1 MYIKA
6 MRPYD
11 HPARRQLHEEVHA
24 RPPIALWPNE
34 RVLSQSFLLDVDS
47 RKTQIEW
54 IQKLS
59 AALGIPNDH
68 EQDHSFKML
77 ALAPEPERVLI
88 KWELHGEFATIAAI
102 THNPV
107 KITEPLLQSRLA
119 LEKGLDELFEKLGC
133 PKIVEAGGERI
144 SALDLAFEH
153 RPLFGEAQEVSPIFS
168 GNTILGSYILS
179 SKRAQLWTDLRLDED
194 GFISYFIPH
203 DVLGSRQA
211 GRIARAL
218 AESETYRM
226 AAMIAFPVAKSLSMP
241 LRSAE
246 SELAELSKNISQ
258 LQTEPGAH
266 TEKDGKFLGELSNLA
281 SRAEQWIS
289 EYGLRFT
296 AAEAYS
302 QLLIKNLYE
311 LAESPIP
318 GVQSLSEFMERR
330 FQPAM
335 GTCIWTQRR
344 LKELSDRISRTTQ
357 TLRTRIE
364 YVNEEQTRKLLASMD
379 QRARL
384 QLRLQETVESLSV
397 LVLTYYA
404 VSLLAYIAKGGKE
417 AGLAIHPEIIAAIA
431 APIVAI
437 TFLMISKQ
445 RRKKIIAIGQS
456 H

>member
-1 MYIKA
+1 MK
-6 MRPYD
+6 PYD
-11 HPARRQLHEEVHA
+11 HPARKQLHEEVHA

-34 RVLSQSFLLDVDS
+34 RVLSQSFLLDANS
-47 RKTQIEW
+47 RQTQIEW

-77 ALAPEPERVLI
+77 TLVPEPQRVLI

-107 KITEPLLQSRLA
+107 KITGPLLESRLA
-119 LEKGLDELFEKLGC
+119 LEKSLDQLFQSLGC
-133 PKIVEAGGERI
+133 PTIVEAGGERI

-153 RPLFGEAQEVSPIFS
+153 RTLFSEAQEVSAIFS
-168 GNTILGSYILS
+168 GNTVLGSYILS
-179 SKRAQLWTDLRLDED
+179 NKKAQLWTDLRLDED
-194 GFISYFIPH
+194 GYISYFIPH
-203 DVLGSRQA
+203 DILGSRQA
-211 GRIARAL
+211 GRVARAI
-218 AESETYRM
+218 AEAETYRM

-241 LRSAE
+241 LRTAE
-246 SELAELSKNISQ
+246 SELADLSKKISQ
-258 LQTEPGAH
+258 LQTEPGVQ
-266 TEKDGKFLGELSNLA
+266 TEKDGQFLGELSHLA

-289 EYGLRFT
+289 GYGLRFT
-296 AAEAYS
+296 ASEAYS
-302 QLLIKNLYE
+302 QLLSKNLYE

-318 GVQSLSEFMERR
+318 GVQSLSEFMDRR

-364 YVNEEQTRKLLASMD
+364 FVNEEQTQKLLASMD

-404 VSLLAYIAKGGKE
+404 VSLLAYVAKGGKE
-417 AGLAIHPEIIAAIA
+417 AGLSIHPEIVAAIA

-437 TFLMISKQ
+437 VFLVISKR
-445 RRKKIIAIGQS
+445 RRKRITAIGQAQ
-456 H
+456 

>member
-1 MYIKA
+1 MK
-6 MRPYD
+6 PYD
-11 HPARRQLHEEVHA
+11 HPARQQLHEEVHA

-34 RVLSQSFLLDVDS
+34 RVLSQSFLLDAHS
-47 RKTQIEW
+47 RQTQIEW

-59 AALGIPNDH
+59 AALGAPNDR
-68 EQDHSFKML
+68 EQDRSFKML
-77 ALAPEPERVLI
+77 TLAPEPRRVLI

-107 KITEPLLQSRLA
+107 KITGPLLESRLA
-119 LEKGLDELFEKLGC
+119 IEESLDDLLHSLGC
-133 PKIVEAGGERI
+133 PTIVEAGGERI

-153 RPLFGEAQEVSPIFS
+153 RLLFSEAQEVSSIFN
-168 GNTILGSYILS
+168 GNTVLGSYILS
-179 SKRAQLWTDLRLDED
+179 SKEAQLWTDLRLDED
-194 GFISYFIPH
+194 GYISYFIPH
-203 DVLGSRQA
+203 AILGSRQA
-211 GRIARAL
+211 GRVARAI
-218 AESETYRM
+218 AEAETYRM

-241 LRSAE
+241 LRNAE
-246 SELAELSKNISQ
+246 SELADLSESISQ
-258 LQTEPGAH
+258 LQTEPGVH
-266 TEKDGKFLGELSNLA
+266 TEKDGQFLGELSHLA

-289 EYGLRFT
+289 GYGLRFT
-296 AAEAYS
+296 ASEAYS
-302 QLLIKNLYE
+302 QLLSKNLYE

-318 GVQSLSEFMERR
+318 GVQSLSEFMDRR

-364 YVNEEQTRKLLASMD
+364 FVNEEQTQKLLASMD

-404 VSLLAYIAKGGKE
+404 VSLLAYVAKGGKE
-417 AGLAIHPEIIAAIA
+417 AGLSIHPEIIAAIA
-431 APIVAI
+431 APVVAI
-437 TFLMISKQ
+437 TFLWISK
-445 RRKKIIAIGQS
+445 RRRRRIIAMGKS
-456 H
+456 L

>member
-1 MYIKA
+1 MK
-6 MRPYD
+6 PYD
-11 HPARRQLHEEVHA
+11 HPARKQLHEEVHA

-34 RVLSQSFLLDVDS
+34 RVLSQSFLLDPSS
-47 RKTQIEW
+47 RQTQIEW

-59 AALGIPNDH
+59 VALGIPNDQQ
-68 EQDHSFKML
+68 QDHSFKML
-77 ALAPEPERVLI
+77 TLAPEPERVLI

-102 THNPV
+102 THNPI
-107 KITEPLLQSRLA
+107 KITGPLLGSRLA
-119 LEKGLDELFEKLGC
+119 LEQTLDALLQSLGC
-133 PKIVEAGGERI
+133 PTIVEAGGERI

-153 RPLFGEAQEVSPIFS
+153 RSLFTEAQEVSSIFS
-168 GNTILGSYILS
+168 GNTVLGSYILS
-179 SKRAQLWTDLRLDED
+179 SKKAQLWTDLRLDED

-203 DVLGSRQA
+203 DILGSRQA
-211 GRIARAL
+211 GRVARAI
-218 AESETYRM
+218 AEAETYRM
-226 AAMIAFPVAKSLSMP
+226 AAMIAFPVAKSLSIP
-241 LRSAE
+241 LRTAE
-246 SELAELSKNISQ
+246 SKLADLSESISQ
-258 LQTEPGAH
+258 LQTEPGVH
-266 TEKDGKFLGELSNLA
+266 TAKDGHFLGELSSLA

-289 EYGLRFT
+289 GYGLRFT
-296 AAEAYS
+296 ASEAYS
-302 QLLIKNLYE
+302 QLLNKNLFE

-318 GVQSLSEFMERR
+318 GVQSLSEFMDRR

-364 YVNEEQTRKLLASMD
+364 FVNEEQTQKLLASMD

-404 VSLLAYIAKGGKE
+404 VSLLAYMAKGGKE

-431 APIVAI
+431 APVVAI
-437 TFLMISKQ
+437 AFLFISKR
-445 RRKKIIAIGQS
+445 RRKRIIEMGKS
-456 H
+456 L